1 MSPRSFTSKNQTK
14 VGKMDNKII
23 QGMWLG
29 PTLTTIQKLCI
40 RSYIDNGHE
49 FHLYVY
55 EDVKGIPEGTVVK
68 DGNEILHI
76 SNRERVKYNAHFSDR
91 FRTKLIFA
99 KGGWYSDMDEICLH
113 ALDAEAPYVFIDE
126 YRYDGSRRS
135 RTETERLVNCC
146 LFKAPTG
153 CLFLEH
159 VIEAQEN
166 MDALSLPK
174 YSIELG
180 PVLFRKAIPVFKFE
194 KYVAPPEVYDCIG
207 PDELKAFISPGMTWI
222 ISQARTAH
230 LRMSY
235 WAPETGGFD
244 PDATYPPDSLFEQLK
259 RKHGLAKESRVSMLR
274 PAPKTDAELEVI
286 VTPYTMASPERIRLL
301 IGLAHLVESERI
313 PGDMVECGVCNGGSA
328 AILAHSAAHSRL
340 TRTTWLF
347 DSFAGLPAPTDQ
359 DGPNAKA
366 HEGDCVGSIEKV
378 KEVLALV
385 GANMLEVNIV
395 VGWFSRVF
403 PGIGIN
409 EIAML
414 NLDSD
419 WYLSERLC
427 LERLYP
433 CVVPNGVVYFDDY
446 YYWPGCQRAVDEYF
460 ASLKEPLPKFN
471 RVGHAMWLQRS
482 HYD

>member
-1 MSPRSFTSKNQTK
+1 
-14 VGKMDNKII
+14 MDNKIV

-29 PTLTTIQKLCI
+29 PTLTNVQKLCI
-40 RSYIDNGHE
+40 RSFIDHGHE

-68 DGNEILHI
+68 DGNWILPF
-76 SNRERVKYNAHFSDR
+76 SERERVKYNAHFSDR
-91 FRTKLIFA
+91 FRTQLIFRN
-99 KGGWYSDMDEICLH
+99 GGWYSDMDEICLH
-113 ALDAEAPYVFIDE
+113 PLDAETPYVFIDE
-126 YRYDGSRRS
+126 YRYDGARRS

-146 LFKAPTG
+146 LFKAPKG
-153 CLFLEH
+153 CDFLGY
-159 VIEAQEN
+159 VIYKQSQ
-166 MDALSLPK
+166 MDALALPK

-180 PVLFRKAIPVFKFE
+180 PEIFRKEIPAFGLD
-194 KYVAPPEVYDCIG
+194 KYIARPEVYDAIG
-207 PDELKAFISPGMTWI
+207 PDELKAFISSDMNWNLPE
-222 ISQARTAH
+222 ARTAH

-244 PDATYPPDSLFEQLK
+244 PDATYPEDSLFEQLK
-259 RKHGLAKESRVSMLR
+259 RKHGVTKESKVFMPTPSL
-274 PAPKTDAELEVI
+274 KTDAELEKI

-301 IGLAHLVESERI
+301 IQLSHLVESERV

-347 DSFAGLPAPTDQ
+347 DSFQGLPTPTDQ

-366 HEGDCVGSIEKV
+366 HDGDCVGSIENV
-378 KEVLALV
+378 KRVLNLV
-385 GANMLEVNIV
+385 GANTREVNIV
-395 VGWFSRVF
+395 MGWFNKVL

-419 WYLSERLC
+419 WYMSERLC

-446 YYWPGCQRAVDEYF
+446 YYWPGAQRAADEFF
-460 ASLKEPLPKFN
+460 ASLKEPIPMFHQ
-471 RVGHAMWLQRS
+471 VEHSMWLQKG
-482 HYD
+482 HF